1 MNTIDWGKW
10 SAIAQVVSSVV
21 ILVTLLYLA
30 IETRQNSAAILS
42 NSRQESLSAELQVLR
57 MIYDDPMTSFGQPLA
72 SGLDGLKQRAVDFS
86 LFRLREHQW
95 LQYQDGLL
103 DEATMRSYMLVLVE
117 NMANTGMPCP
127 QDWHRDSWPRWTAC
141 SPRSL
146 AFCRGAL
153 DLYPYSTCQ
162 RLLLAVL
169 TRSGSGRSSQADRPE
184 LSRKPT
190 FAEPASVNLGNRC
203 NLARKRPVIGIAE
216 LER

>member
-117 NMANTGMPCP
+117 NI
-127 QDWHRDSWPRWTAC
+127 
-141 SPRSL
+141 RSEDRIGQHWDAVSAGL
-146 AFCRGAL
+146 APGFVAEVDRML
-153 DLYPYSTCQ
+153 SEESS
-162 RLLLAVL
+162 VL
-169 TRSGSGRSSQADRPE
+169 QGRP
-184 LSRKPT
+184 
-190 FAEPASVNLGNRC
+190 
-203 NLARKRPVIGIAE
+203 
-216 LER
+216 